1 MKENLDSIWDSL
13 ESDMGDSGLDKSL
26 LLRRLKPIGLH
37 IGIDLSSR
45 QRILLLEITLSSDIN
60 ISKFPKWEGVELFFK
75 KLSNDRKA
83 IVLKLVDKD
92 GVAIFDALIRDIN
105 DSLAEVTD
113 LENALELFKECL
125 DTWSDFFKKYGCD
138 GLGPESQRGL
148 FGELFFLKEYVL
160 KNTDIISGIHY
171 WRGHARK
178 YQDFSF
184 LGGNVEIKTTIKKE
198 HRTVIITSEKQ
209 LDDIGLI
216 SLYLYCIAM
225 NITENEGNSL
235 PGIIKEIRETI
246 STTPNALRLF
256 NRCLMNA
263 GYLDEHEQNYEN
275 TGYAVNKEYFFKVTE
290 GFPRI
295 IKLPVGV
302 GDVKYS
308 VVLSACKNFEADIN
322 EAIKNLLEEN

>member
-1 MKENLDSIWDSL
+1 
-13 ESDMGDSGLDKSL
+13 MGDSGLDESV
-26 LLRRLKPIGLH
+26 LLRRLKSIGLH

-45 QRILLLEITLSSDIN
+45 QRILLLEITSSGDIN
-60 ISKFPKWEGVELFFK
+60 LNKFPKWKGVELFFK
-75 KLSNDRKA
+75 KLSNDREA
-83 IVLKLVDKD
+83 IVLKLVDK
-92 GVAIFDALIRDIN
+92 GAVAIFDALIRDIN
-105 DSLAEVTD
+105 DSLAEVKD

-148 FGELFFLKEYVL
+148 FGELFFLKEYGL
-160 KNTDIISGIHY
+160 KNADIITGINY
-171 WRGHARK
+171 WRGHSRK

-184 LGGNVEIKTTIKKE
+184 PSGNVEIKTTIKKE

-225 NITENEGNSL
+225 NITENKGNSL

-256 NRCLMNA
+256 NRYLMNA
-263 GYLDEHEQNYEN
+263 GYLDEQNYEN
-275 TGYAVNKEYFFKVTE
+275 TYAVNKEYFFKVTE

>member
-1 MKENLDSIWDSL
+1 
-13 ESDMGDSGLDKSL
+13 MGDSGLDRSV

-37 IGIDLSSR
+37 MGIDLSSR
-45 QRILLLEITLSSDIN
+45 QRILLLEITPSSDIIIN
-60 ISKFPKWEGVELFFK
+60 KFPKWKGVELFFK
-75 KLSNDRKA
+75 KISNDREA

-92 GVAIFDALIRDIN
+92 GFAIFDAIIRDIN
-105 DSLAEVTD
+105 DSLAEVKD

-125 DTWSDFFKKYGCD
+125 DTWSDFFKKYGYN

-148 FGELFFLKEYVL
+148 FGELFFLKNHVL
-160 KNTDIISGIHY
+160 MNTDIMKGINY
-171 WRGHARK
+171 WRGHSRK

-184 LGGNVEIKTTIKKE
+184 PGGNVEIKTTIKKE

-209 LDDIGLI
+209 LDDTGLI

-225 NITENEGNSL
+225 NITENKGNSL
-235 PGIIKEIRETI
+235 PDIIKEIRETI
-246 STTPNALRLF
+246 SPTPNALRLF
-256 NRCLMNA
+256 NRYLMNA

-290 GFPRI
+290 FFPRI
-295 IKLPVGV
+295 IRLPVGV

-308 VVLSACKNFEADIN
+308 VVLSACKNFEVDIN
-322 EAIKNLLEEN
+322 EVIKNLLEGN

>member
-1 MKENLDSIWDSL
+1 MKGNLDSIWDSL
-13 ESDMGDSGLDKSL
+13 ESDMGESGLDESV
-26 LLRRLKPIGLH
+26 LLRRLKSIGLH

-45 QRILLLEITLSSDIN
+45 QRILLLEITSSGDIN
-60 ISKFPKWEGVELFFK
+60 LNKFPKWKGVELFFK
-75 KLSNDRKA
+75 KLSNDREA
-83 IVLKLVDKD
+83 IVLKLVDK
-92 GVAIFDALIRDIN
+92 GAVAIFDALIRDIN
-105 DSLAEVTD
+105 DSLAEVKD

-148 FGELFFLKEYVL
+148 FGELFFLKEYGL
-160 KNTDIISGIHY
+160 KNADIITGINY
-171 WRGHARK
+171 WRGHSRK

-184 LGGNVEIKTTIKKE
+184 PSGNVEIKTTIKKE

-256 NRCLMNA
+256 NRYLMNA

-275 TGYAVNKEYFFKVTE
+275 TYAVNKEYFFKVTE